1 VFGFSFQKYRW
12 EGEEGER
19 GVETRVIMGVC
30 TRGGAATRC
39 GALSES
45 GDADD
50 IGECTRWPA
59 RWASLQRWP
68 SLPDRR
74 QRDKTGGGGWKGR
87 EKRKEQN
94 ERGMRRFPEG
104 EFSSKKNLVYTTTVQ
119 EKTAQYSSETLAPA
133 SS

>member
-1 VFGFSFQKYRW
+1 MFGFSFQKYRW

-74 QRDKTGGGGWKGR
+74 QRDKTGGGGLEGQGKKKRTERERDEKVPGR
-87 EKRKEQN
+87 
-94 ERGMRRFPEG
+94 G
-104 EFSSKKNLVYTTTVQ
+104 V
-119 EKTAQYSSETLAPA
+119 
-133 SS
+133 

>member
-1 VFGFSFQKYRW
+1 MTCLACADTSLRLRLSSTPHSNTKQHSLMFSKLGVQALDDSDDSAIQMPVGGGDVLLAMLGYRW

-59 RWASLQRWP
+59 RWPSLQRWP
-68 SLPDRR
+68 PQVD
-74 QRDKTGGGGWKGR
+74 
-87 EKRKEQN
+87 
-94 ERGMRRFPEG
+94 F
-104 EFSSKKNLVYTTTVQ
+104 
-119 EKTAQYSSETLAPA
+119 
-133 SS
+133 